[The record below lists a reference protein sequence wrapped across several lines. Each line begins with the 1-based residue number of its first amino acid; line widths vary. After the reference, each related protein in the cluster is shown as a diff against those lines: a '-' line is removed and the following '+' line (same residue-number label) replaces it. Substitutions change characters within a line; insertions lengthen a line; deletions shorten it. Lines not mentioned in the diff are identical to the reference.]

1 MYPLPALARLH
12 HIPRFG
18 PDMIGTGTR
27 PTTGLV
33 NRFTGSGRR
42 MLRGLACDV
51 TVEVENRSTNRPND
65 ASPI

>member
-42 MLRGLACDV
+42 MLMGVGL
-51 TVEVENRSTNRPND
+51 
-65 ASPI
+65 